1 MVVKEDLMVVL
12 VVKDLVEAEVVM
24 EEVKD
29 LVEDLM
35 EV

>member
-12 VVKDLVEAEVVM
+12 VVKDLVEAEAAM